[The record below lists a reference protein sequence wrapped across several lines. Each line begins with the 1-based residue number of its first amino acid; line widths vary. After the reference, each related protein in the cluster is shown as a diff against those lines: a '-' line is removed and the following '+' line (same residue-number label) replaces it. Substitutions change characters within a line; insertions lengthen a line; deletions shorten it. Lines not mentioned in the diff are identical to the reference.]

1 MSFEPDANLVTRG
14 LQGMKLKLYVCR
26 AQRVRMKHRLL
37 SSELIQGLQ
46 RDCHGTQHVAEALGK
61 GDAAQQP
68 TEVPAE
74 PSVLTLSPGPSP
86 HHSGATSPAWEN
98 PGLHA
103 PPQKA

>member
-1 MSFEPDANLVTRG
+1 MCAVHKEWEWSTDYWAQNLSKVP
-14 LQGMKLKLYVCR
+14 
-26 AQRVRMKHRLL
+26 
-37 SSELIQGLQ
+37 Q

-86 HHSGATSPAWEN
+86 RHVGATSPAWEN

-103 PPQKA
+103 PPQKDWNILSKEMCVF